1 MIIWKI
7 DKLKKYIENNKSR
20 FETTIIN
27 MQDINKLLE
36 FEETNDKKLFSLVI
50 KKTEFNNKHIGYTF
64 FFMREQQ
71 KFIEKNFLIFINNK
85 MEIIKKWLCKIID
98 SIKLLGDPFI

>member
-1 MIIWKI
+1 MNNKILYKRYIAEKNYHESKMIIWKI

-27 MQDINKLLE
+27 MQEINKLLE
-36 FEETNDKKLFSLVI
+36 FEEINDKKLFSLII

-71 KFIEKNFLIFINNK
+71 KFMENCFI
-85 MEIIKKWLCKIID
+85 L
-98 SIKLLGDPFI
+98 